1 MAFRVVVGLLLLALA
16 GCVSNQPPVTTQAAV
31 APAPTARVSPEVAKA
46 QAQAWVGC
54 AIAKSLELD
63 DRKSDAGTVVVAV
76 KSACHPLYKAA
87 PAEETGFTSQI
98 VLKVRA
104 QNAQFVQ
111 MKQQADANARIWA
124 NCAVPKIRELDDGH
138 SDPSSIAT
146 AVMTSCHQY
155 YRGNPSQERQVATQV
170 VMLVRGAG
178 GGAARQGTPPPQGAP
193 QQGAPAGEPVI
204 VDQKKEEPAEKRL

>member
-1 MAFRVVVGLLLLALA
+1 MIFRVIAGLALLGLG

-31 APAPTARVSPEVAKA
+31 APTARVSPEVAKA

-54 AIAKSLELD
+54 AVAKSLELD

-104 QNAQFVQ
+104 QNVQFAQA
-111 MKQQADANARIWA
+111 KQQADANARIWA
-124 NCAVPKIRELDDGH
+124 SCAVPKIRELDDGH
-138 SDPSSIAT
+138 SDPSSVAT

-155 YRGNPSQERQVATQV
+155 YKGLPSQERQVATQV
-170 VMLVRGAG
+170 VLLVRGAG
-178 GGAARQGTPPPQGAP
+178 AGQAKPGTAPPQGAP
-193 QQGAPAGEPVI
+193 QGAPSGEPVI
-204 VDQKKEEPAEKRL
+204 VDQKKQEPAEKRL

>member
-1 MAFRVVVGLLLLALA
+1 MVSRVVAGLALLGLA
-16 GCVSNQPPVTTQAAV
+16 GCVSDQPPVTTQAAV
-31 APAPTARVSPEVAKA
+31 APAPTTRASPEVAKA

-54 AIAKSLELD
+54 AVAKSLELD

-76 KSACHPLYKAA
+76 QSACHSLYKAA
-87 PAEETGFTSQI
+87 PAEEAGFTSQI

-104 QNAQFVQ
+104 QNVQFAQA
-111 MKQQADANARIWA
+111 KQQADAAARIWA
-124 NCAVPKIRELDDGH
+124 SCAVPKIRELDDGH

-155 YRGNPSQERQVATQV
+155 YRGIPSQERQVATQV

-178 GGAARQGTPPPQGAP
+178 AGQAKPGTVPPQG
-193 QQGAPAGEPVI
+193 GAPSGEPVI
-204 VDQKKEEPAEKRL
+204 VDQKKQEPAEKRL